1 MRDEIYGV
9 SRIIRGTIVSRFDP
23 PILHPSFSSS
33 LDYFYHIPFA
43 ALLRRFESNRP
54 SLSLSLSIAILNP
67 FSSPEDEDWI
77 GRNVG
82 FFRWNCR
89 ERKREGMYI
98 QDGGNVASSPR
109 FVRLVSS
116 IFLVV
121 VWKKQTRLSSLYQI
135 YEHSSIN

>member
-23 PILHPSFSSS
+23 PILHPSFSSL

-89 ERKREGMYI
+89 KRKREGMYI

-109 FVRLVSS
+109 FVRVYFSG
-116 IFLVV
+116 
-121 VWKKQTRLSSLYQI
+121 RSLEETNATFFFVPDI
-135 YEHSSIN
+135 RTFVD